1 MAFKPIYDKVV
12 LEMIDIQEVK
22 SETGLVYQKDMSSS
36 KNTTLVANVI
46 AVGEG
51 RLTSD
56 GNVIPMKVKVGDTV
70 VIPKHQGESYNDGK
84 KDYTIV
90 SESHILSILEEDK

>member
-12 LEMIDIQEVK
+12 LEMLDIQEVK
-22 SETGLVYQKDMSSS
+22 SETGLIYQKDMSSS
-36 KNTTLVANVI
+36 KNTTLVANVV

-51 RLTSD
+51 RLTAD
-56 GNVIPMKVKVGDTV
+56 GNIIPMKVKVGDIV

-90 SESHILSILEEDK
+90 SESHILTVLKED